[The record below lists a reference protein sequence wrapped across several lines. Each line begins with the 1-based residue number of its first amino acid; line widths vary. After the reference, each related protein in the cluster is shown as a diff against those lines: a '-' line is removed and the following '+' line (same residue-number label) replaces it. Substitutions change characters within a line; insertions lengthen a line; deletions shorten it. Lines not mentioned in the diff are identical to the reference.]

1 VRTLIGLVLGVT
13 LFLVGIPV
21 LQSVVRNAG
30 YYDQFT
36 YEQAVLAMILVLL
49 CIIAAQ
55 LTALRPP
62 EEPRDRREK
71 K

>member
-1 VRTLIGLVLGVT
+1 MSQNHVRTLIGLILGLF

-21 LQSVVRNAG
+21 LQSAVKSVG

-36 YEQAVLAMILVLL
+36 YEQAVLAMLLILASV
-49 CIIAAQ
+49 IAVQ

-62 EEPRDRREK
+62 SDRD
-71 K
+71 